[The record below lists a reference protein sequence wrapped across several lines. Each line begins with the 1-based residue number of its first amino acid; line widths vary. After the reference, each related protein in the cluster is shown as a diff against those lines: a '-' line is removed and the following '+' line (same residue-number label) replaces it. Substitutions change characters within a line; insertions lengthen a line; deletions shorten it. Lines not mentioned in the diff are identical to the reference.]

1 MSNTRYL
8 EIDSTYRDRN
18 AYPEVS
24 QFEVQIS
31 QSGRRSKENS
41 VDPVCLSSPVA
52 QWTSNR
58 FNVLISGTSITA
70 EVISVPSIAPPLQPQ
85 IAGGT
90 DNINLI
96 IRSKYTAG
104 AGPAPLVVP
113 GAQQLQKIKNY
124 YLTCNV
130 RVQISAGPPITYAYR
145 AITYYEW
152 LSSDIDYDYA
162 RIVLSSSFPD
172 TVLPLGGNGVLIQI
186 VDPTDLTITPS
197 AIFIPNGYLGANCY
211 YGLYMY
217 NESLMQYRRIV
228 NYDFA
233 VNLAF
238 LEGSTVSGTWL
249 PSHNYSIRKEIPT
262 VPSLQFTSS
271 TTSTIRCNIGS
282 LSQINNYYNHNFLRI
297 IPYGSG
303 IYGVGTL
310 VPSGTLAPSG
320 EMRRIVSYT
329 LLPVLP
335 PYTEAV
341 FTVTPSFSQAPTV
354 SGGGNTHS
362 FEILGF
368 SYDNA
373 CPFVYS
379 GSLVSQQ
386 EMVCYQIEL
395 LNLILPNKTL
405 NTQYGSRIAYYPYVY
420 VELSNVSATGS
431 GLTNIIYSNNPNST
445 RMIFRACVDDMN
457 QPQNAP
463 FIKIDGDKMVQTIKF
478 KPNDNLRFRVILPNG
493 ELFRVNDTEYFAP
506 NQPNDKNQITALFA
520 MKRL

>member
-18 AYPEVS
+18 AFPEVS

-41 VDPVCLSSPVA
+41 IDPVCLSAPIT

-58 FNVLISGTSITA
+58 FNALSAGSNITL
-70 EVISVPSIAPPLQPQ
+70 EVISVPSPAISA
-85 IAGGT
+85 GT

-96 IRSKYTAG
+96 VRAKYTAG
-104 AGPAPLVVP
+104 VSGVNP
-113 GAQQLQKIKNY
+113 GSQQLQKIKNY
-124 YLTCNV
+124 YLSCNV
-130 RVQISAGPPITYAYR
+130 RVQISATPTYAYR
-145 AITYYEW
+145 TISYYEW
-152 LSSDIDYDYA
+152 LSTDGANYDYA
-162 RIVLSSSFPD
+162 RIVLATTFQD
-172 TVLPLGGNGVLIQI
+172 TVLPLGVGTAIQI
-186 VDPTDLTITPS
+186 YDPTDLTLTPPC
-197 AIFIPNGYLGANCY
+197 IFIPNGYVGANCY

-217 NESLMQYRRIV
+217 NETRSQYRRIV

-238 LEGSTVSGTWL
+238 LESAVAGWL
-249 PSHNYSIRKEIPT
+249 ATDNYSIKKELPML
-262 VPSLQFTSS
+262 SNQQFTAS
-271 TTSTIRCNIGS
+271 TTSTITCPVGALAQVTNF
-282 LSQINNYYNHNFLRI
+282 YNHNFIRI
-297 IPYGSG
+297 IPNGTATGGTG
-303 IYGVGTL
+303 IYNL
-310 VPSGTLAPSG
+310 NSLAPSG
-320 EMRRIVSYT
+320 EMRRIVGYT
-329 LLPVLP
+329 VSGGNA
-335 PYTEAV
+335 T
-341 FTVTPSFSQAPTV
+341 FNVTPAFSTAPTV
-354 SGGGNTHS
+354 SGAGNTHS
-362 FEILGF
+362 FEILTF

-405 NTQYGSRIAYYPYVY
+405 NNQYGSRIAYYPYVY
-420 VELSNVSATGS
+420 VELSNVSATGG

-493 ELFRVNDTEYFAP
+493 ELFRVNDTEYFSP

-520 MKRL
+520 IKRL

>member
-18 AYPEVS
+18 AFPEVS

-41 VDPVCLSSPVA
+41 IDPVCLSAPIT

-58 FNVLISGTSITA
+58 FNALSAGSNITL
-70 EVISVPSIAPPLQPQ
+70 EVISVPTPA

-96 IRSKYTAG
+96 VRAKYTAG
-104 AGPAPLVVP
+104 VSGVNP
-113 GAQQLQKIKNY
+113 GSQQLQKLKNY
-124 YLTCNV
+124 YLSCNV
-130 RVQISAGPPITYAYR
+130 RVQISPAPTYAYR
-145 AITYYEW
+145 TISYYEW
-152 LSSDIDYDYA
+152 LSTDGANYDYA
-162 RIVLSSSFPD
+162 RIVLASSFQD
-172 TVLPLGGNGVLIQI
+172 TVLPLGVGTAIQI
-186 VDPTDLTITPS
+186 FDPTDLSLTPPC
-197 AIFIPNGYLGANCY
+197 IFVPNGYVGANCY

-217 NESLMQYRRIV
+217 NENLSQYRRIV

-238 LEGSTVSGTWL
+238 LESAVPGWL
-249 PSHNYSIRKEIPT
+249 VTHNYSIRKEL
-262 VPSLQFTSS
+262 PSLSNQQFTGS
-271 TTSTIRCNIGS
+271 TTSTITCAIGS
-282 LSQINNYYNHNFLRI
+282 FPQIRNYYNHDFIRI
-297 IPYGSG
+297 IPNSVGTG
-303 IYGVGTL
+303 IYGVN
-310 VPSGTLAPSG
+310 TLAPSG
-320 EMRRIVSYT
+320 EMRRIVGYT
-329 LLPVLP
+329 LLPISGP
-335 PYTEAV
+335 PYTDV
-341 FTVTPSFSQAPTV
+341 SFTVTPPFSVAPTV
-354 SGGGNTHS
+354 SGAGNTHS
-362 FEILGF
+362 FEILPF

-420 VELSNVSATGS
+420 VELSNVSATGG

-445 RMIFRACVDDMN
+445 RMIFRACIDDMN

-463 FIKIDGDKMVQTIKF
+463 FIKIDGDRMIQTIKF

-493 ELFRVNDTEYFAP
+493 ELFRVNDQEYFSP

-520 MKRL
+520 IKRL

>member
-18 AYPEVS
+18 AFPEVS

-41 VDPVCLSSPVA
+41 IDPVCLSAPIA

-58 FNVLISGTSITA
+58 FNALSSGSNITA
-70 EVISVPSIAPPLQPQ
+70 EVISVPSPAIA
-85 IAGGT
+85 AGT

-96 IRSKYTAG
+96 VRVKYTALETG
-104 AGPAPLVVP
+104 VHP
-113 GAQQLQKIKNY
+113 GSQQLQKIKNY
-124 YLTCNV
+124 YLSANV
-130 RVQISAGPPITYAYR
+130 RVQISPTPTYAYR
-145 AITYYEW
+145 PIAYYEW
-152 LSSDIDYDYA
+152 LSTDGTNYDYA
-162 RIVLSSSFPD
+162 RIVLTSAFQD
-172 TVLPLGGNGVLIQI
+172 TILPLGVGTAIQI
-186 VDPTDLTITPS
+186 FDPTALSLNPPC
-197 AIFIPNGYLGANCY
+197 IFVPNGYVGANCY

-217 NESLMQYRRIV
+217 NETLNQYRKIV

-238 LEGSTVSGTWL
+238 LESAV
-249 PSHNYSIRKEIPT
+249 PSWAATHNYSIRKELPAMSNI
-262 VPSLQFTSS
+262 QFTSA
-271 TTSTIRCNIGS
+271 TTSTINCPLTGGS
-282 LSQINNYYNHNFLRI
+282 AFNGVQVANYYNHNFIRI
-297 IPYGSG
+297 IPNGSATGGTG
-303 IYGVGTL
+303 IYNHNA
-310 VPSGTLAPSG
+310 LAPSG
-320 EMRRIVSYT
+320 EMRRIIGYT
-329 LLPVLP
+329 LLPPNSPTQVQ
-335 PYTEAV
+335 
-341 FTVTPSFSQAPTV
+341 FTVTPSFSAAPTV

-362 FEILGF
+362 FEILSF

-420 VELSNVSATGS
+420 VELSNVSSTGG

-445 RMIFRACVDDMN
+445 RMIFRACIDDMN

-493 ELFRVNDTEYFAP
+493 ELFRVNDQEYFSP

-520 MKRL
+520 IKRL